1 MDHDEATAQG
11 RPRFLVRPEEAESIS
26 DVLAELLVDALEPQ
40 DTTAPARRQP
50 AGAPRKDVRDVSSPR
65 D

>member
-1 MDHDEATAQG
+1 VSQPDPVVEG
-11 RPRFLVRPEEAESIS
+11 RPRFRLRPEEAELIS

-40 DTTAPARRQP
+40 HTTAPARRQP
-50 AGAPRKDVRDVSSPR
+50 AGAPRKDVRDVSSDR